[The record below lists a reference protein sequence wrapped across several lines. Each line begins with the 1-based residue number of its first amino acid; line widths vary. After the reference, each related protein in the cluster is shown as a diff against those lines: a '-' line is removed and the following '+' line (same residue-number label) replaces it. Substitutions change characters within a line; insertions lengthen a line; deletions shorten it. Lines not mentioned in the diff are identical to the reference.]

1 MRRSLTRLFRLSV
14 ILPSCCAA
22 AGLAAII
29 AWLQVGPL
37 VPVEA
42 RVPGLDG
49 APPIESLSGASV
61 RPTPGEPQLGPGRPG
76 DSSGIWPWFRGAARD
91 GIVQSVA
98 IDRQWNGGR
107 PELLWQVPVAEG
119 YAAPVVA
126 QGRVFLLDYDVQR
139 KADVMRCLSLDD
151 GREIWRN
158 GYAVEIAPNHG
169 ITRTVPALVGDLVI
183 SFGPKYHV
191 VAWEAATGRARWMID
206 LAADHGATV
215 PDWYAGQCPLYD
227 EQLDQLVL
235 APGGPSLLL
244 AVDPRT
250 GAVRWRSENPQRWL
264 STHTSVVITEI
275 DGRRAYVY
283 SASGG
288 VALVAA
294 DTGELLCQTT
304 AWRVPTAACA
314 SPVPLGDGRVFCS
327 GGYDSG
333 AAMLRFARQ
342 GDRYVCE
349 TLFRLKPRQF
359 SSEQQTPIYFQGH
372 LFGVR
377 QFDKRLVCLDTDGN
391 ERWNSGREKFGAA
404 PYLIADGV
412 LLALNDRGKLTLA
425 PATPAGPFEPIAGAE
440 LFEDGVDAWGP
451 MALVDGRLL
460 VRDFTRL
467 QCLRIGKSTTSSQ

>member
-1 MRRSLTRLFRLSV
+1 MRGSPRMFCLSV

-22 AGLAAII
+22 AGVAAIV

-49 APPIESLSGASV
+49 APSLESLSADVV
-61 RPTPGEPQLGPGRPG
+61 RPAPGEPLFGPGKAGESPG
-76 DSSGIWPWFRGAARD
+76 VWPWFRGPHRD
-91 GIVQSVA
+91 GIVPSAA
-98 IDRQWNGGR
+98 IARRWRQGR
-107 PELLWQVPVAEG
+107 PELLWQTPVAEG
-119 YAAPVVA
+119 YAAPAVA
-126 QGRVFLLDYDVQR
+126 QGRVFFLDYDVQR

-158 GYAVEIAPNHG
+158 SYAVDVSPNHG
-169 ITRTVPALVGDLVI
+169 ITRTVPAVVGDLVI

-191 VAWEAATGRARWMID
+191 VAWEAATGRARWIID
-206 LAADHGATV
+206 LVADHGATV

-227 EQLDQLVL
+227 DKLDQLIL

-250 GAVRWRSENPQRWL
+250 GAVRWKSENPQRWL

-275 DGRRAYVY
+275 EGRRSYVY

-294 DTGELLCQTT
+294 DSGELLCQTN

-333 AAMLRFARQ
+333 AMMLRFGRQ
-342 GDRYVCE
+342 GERYVCE
-349 TLFRLKPRQF
+349 TLFQLKPRQF
-359 SSEQQTPIYFQGH
+359 SSEQQTPVFFQGH

-377 QFDKRLVCLDTDGN
+377 QFDKRLVCLDADGN

-404 PYLIADGV
+404 PYLIADGL
-412 LLALNDRGKLTLA
+412 LLALNDRGRLTLT
-425 PATPAGPFEPIAGAE
+425 PADPAGPYQPLAQAE

-451 MALVDGRLL
+451 MALAGDRLI
-460 VRDFTRL
+460 VRDFTRM
-467 QCLRIGKSTTSSQ
+467 QCVRIGGE